1 MSKRTIISIVVA
13 LALIG
18 GGYFFGYRN
27 GKGDR
32 PEPSIVIDTVV
43 RVDTFAIYYPVE
55 VERIVR
61 DTIAVQ
67 VSDTVT
73 VYLPREEVT
82 YRDSTYYAVVSG
94 VQPSL
99 DYLEVYPKTETITI
113 HETIVEKAP
122 RWSLG
127 IQGGVGITPAGFQP
141 YLGVGIS
148 YRIPLGGS
156 KK

>member
-1 MSKRTIISIVVA
+1 MNKRTIISIVVA

-18 GGYFFGYRN
+18 GGYFFGYHN
-27 GKGDR
+27 GRGDT

-55 VERIVR
+55 VERRVV
-61 DTIAVQ
+61 DTLVLV
-67 VSDTVT
+67 VSDSVLVT
-73 VYLPREEVT
+73 LPREEVT
-82 YRDSTYYAVVSG
+82 YQDSTYYAKVSG

-127 IQGGVGITPAGFQP
+127 IQGGFGITPAGFQP
-141 YLGVGIS
+141 YLGVGVS
-148 YRIPLGGS
+148 YRIPLG
-156 KK
+156 KW